1 MAWGGPL
8 QTSSYL
14 EVEKSASLGEGHI
27 MEAKEGGSEGP
38 GGAGGLLTPV
48 RTRGHAGGWPGLG
61 GPWRGPPGAPGARP
75 RLRQGLFF
83 SPPREAGKYTKL
95 AVKIF
100 TQQQFWEEFGML
112 I

>member
-1 MAWGGPL
+1 M
-8 QTSSYL
+8 
-14 EVEKSASLGEGHI
+14 EG
-27 MEAKEGGSEGP
+27 KEGGSEGP

-48 RTRGHAGGWPGLG
+48 PTQGHPRGRPGLG
-61 GPWRGPPGAPGARP
+61 GCGGGRPGAPGARL